1 MYSPCMNQAS
11 KRENHKSN
19 WTFTDSSHNFGGPE
33 VRVIQTRDLNLLENI
48 RYQNVGHMTVG
59 ELGDYNFGTIP
70 IVFSEVDIKYPLSA
84 SSEI

>member
-1 MYSPCMNQAS
+1 M
-11 KRENHKSN
+11 
-19 WTFTDSSHNFGGPE
+19 
-33 VRVIQTRDLNLLENI
+33 IQTRDLNILENI
-48 RYQNVGHMTVG
+48 RYQNVGHMMTVG